1 MKHILILSL
10 LLGTACATTSTPKT
24 ETPDAYTEAMAKE
37 HADDNA
43 EANAARQQPLQEVK
57 TESVVYATV
66 GGVEISGHLSAPAN
80 ATGAEP
86 AVIMI
91 HEWWG
96 LNDNI
101 TNMADQLAA
110 QGYMVLAVDLYAG
123 KSATTPEDATKL
135 MQASMKD
142 KAPLEDNLQQALAFL
157 EGKGKTKIGV
167 MGWCFGGMWTL
178 NTALL
183 APNKVDAAVIYY
195 GRVHNDTVA
204 LEALNMP
211 LLGIFAAEDKGI
223 PLDSVKAFESALID
237 LGKNAEIIIYPS
249 VDHAFANPSGT
260 SYAETEA
267 KDAWDRTLQFFK
279 ANL

>member
-1 MKHILILSL
+1 MKHVLILSL
-10 LLGTACATTSTPKT
+10 LFGTACATSTPKT
-24 ETPDAYTEAMAKE
+24 DAPDAYTEAMAKE

-57 TESVVYATV
+57 SESVVYATV
-66 GGVEISGHLSAPAN
+66 GGVEIAGHLTMPAN

-96 LNDNI
+96 LNENI

-110 QGYMVLAVDLYAG
+110 EGYVVLAVDLYAG
-123 KSATTPEDATKL
+123 KSATSPEDATKL

-142 KAPLEDNLQQALAFL
+142 KSPLEDNLKQAIAFL
-157 EGKGKTKIGV
+157 EGKGKSKIGV

-183 APNKVDAAVIYY
+183 APDKVDAAVIYY
-195 GRVHNDTVA
+195 GRVQSDTVA

-211 LLGIFAAEDKGI
+211 ILGIFAAEDKGI

-237 LGKNAEIIIYPS
+237 LGKNAEIIIYPD
-249 VDHAFANPSGT
+249 VDHAFANPSGNNY
-260 SYAETEA
+260 SETEA
-267 KDAWDRTLQFFK
+267 KDAWGRTLQFFK